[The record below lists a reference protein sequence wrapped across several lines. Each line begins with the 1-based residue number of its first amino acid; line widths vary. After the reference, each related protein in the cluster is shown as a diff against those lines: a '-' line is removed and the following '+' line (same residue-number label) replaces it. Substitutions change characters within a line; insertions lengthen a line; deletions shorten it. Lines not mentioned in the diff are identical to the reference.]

1 MPQCFD
7 MGEERAFG
15 RGAIGFRKVKS
26 QKSKNPPYEKR
37 VGWAPSSVGDIRVV
51 SADILVPLLQILFH
65 LGMDRIADGASVGA
79 GMLAGVEGNDGA
91 DWEGVFASLVGTNH
105 RLLVV

>member
-1 MPQCFD
+1 MLNQD
-7 MGEERAFG
+7 ADEGLQLFG

-51 SADILVPLLQILFH
+51 SADILVCVAFRYWI
-65 LGMDRIADGASVGA
+65 
-79 GMLAGVEGNDGA
+79 
-91 DWEGVFASLVGTNH
+91 
-105 RLLVV
+105 